1 LSAKGTYALILF
13 LKKGVRLQIGKLG
26 SFDFKRG
33 TYAYVGSA
41 FGPGGLDAR
50 LKHHCMLS
58 AKPHWH
64 IDYLRR
70 AATLKDIWV
79 SATPQ
84 RSEHAWTKRL
94 LSLDT
99 SQCPVKGFGS
109 SDCRCYS
116 HLVYFDR
123 KPSSVTISSTL
134 AGAFQIHPGH
144 PAPITEWPV

>member
-1 LSAKGTYALILF
+1 LNAKGTYVLLLY
-13 LKKGVRLQIGKLG
+13 LKKSVRLQIGKLG

-50 LKHHCMLS
+50 LKHHYTLS
-58 AKPHWH
+58 ANPHWH

-84 RSEHAWTKRL
+84 KSEHAWTKGL
-94 LSLDT
+94 LSLDAG
-99 SQCPVKGFGS
+99 QCPVKGFGS
-109 SDCRCYS
+109 SDCHCFS
-116 HLVYFDR
+116 HLVYFVR
-123 KPSSVTISSTL
+123 KPSSVTISRVLT
-134 AGAFQIHPGH
+134 GAVRQKGIIG
-144 PAPITEWPV
+144 